1 MSYKID
7 FSKGVQKT
15 IKKWKKP
22 NQEAF
27 LKLHDD
33 ILPELAEHPKTGKGR
48 PEPLKGGKNIT
59 YSRHITANDRIIYDI
74 YEETI
79 SILVVE
85 IERHY
90 KEK

>member
-1 MSYKID
+1 M
-7 FSKGVQKT
+7 
-15 IKKWKKP
+15 
-22 NQEAF
+22 
-27 LKLHDD
+27 HDD
-33 ILPELAEHPKTGKGR
+33 IIPELAEHPNTGKGH